1 MEDRP
6 CRVYCAGPLFNRSE
20 RDEMAEI
27 ARRLEKAG
35 FATFLPQRDG
45 LELTKCIEALARQ
58 GVSSEEA
65 NRLMSQ
71 AVFALDVYQVLDG
84 CEIILANLNGRVPD
98 EGAVSEA
105 AIAWSRGK
113 PVVGY
118 KADSRTAFL
127 GLDNPL
133 VAGLFDF
140 DLCATIQDAVLAV
153 IAHVE
158 RRATRRKQAE
168 HREKEIAS
176 HLKLG
181 SDIWEALQSKGGV
194 DAVLSV
200 LARHGETS
208 ITASAKVS

>member
-1 MEDRP
+1 MNDRP
-6 CRVYCAGPLFNRSE
+6 LRIYCAGPLFNQSE

-27 ARRLEKAG
+27 ARALEEAG

-45 LELTKCIEALARQ
+45 LELTKCVEALARQ
-58 GVSSEEA
+58 GVSSEDA

-84 CEIILANLNGRVPD
+84 CDLVLANLNGRVPD

-127 GLDNPL
+127 GMDNPL

-140 DLCATIQDAVLAV
+140 DLCATVQEAVSAV
-153 IAHVE
+153 VAHGE
-158 RRATRRKQAE
+158 RRATRRRQAE
-168 HREKEIAS
+168 RREKEIAS
-176 HLKLG
+176 QLKLG
-181 SDIWEALQSKGGV
+181 SAIWAALQSEGGV

-200 LARHGETS
+200 LTRHGEAS
-208 ITASAKVS
+208 LRITASMP